1 MLAAADLYVEGQ
13 SWLHRLDPRVK
24 LLGAGLGLILLLA
37 LNNLLLLGAG
47 LLLVL
52 LLHAS
57 ARVPAARLGRV
68 LRTLLPVSLLIFSLR
83 VLFQPVGAALWAWWI
98 VRITPLAL
106 AEGGV
111 LVLRIL
117 TMAFVIFLWL
127 YTTDSATVT
136 ASLTALGLPDTWSLT
151 LALALRFMPAFQA
164 TYQRI
169 ADAQQ
174 ARGLDLRGS
183 HALARVRRMMPILVT
198 LIITSLRA
206 SEQLATA
213 LEARAFGA
221 PGVVRSAR
229 RTFQLRSLDWLV
241 LAVVLAGAAGL
252 LTLRATLGFGAAAL
266 GLFP

>member
-1 MLAAADLYVEGQ
+1 M
-13 SWLHRLDPRVK
+13 K
-24 LLGAGLGLILLLA
+24 LLAVALGLILLLA

-47 LLLVL
+47 LLVAL

-57 ARVPAARLGRV
+57 ARIPAARLGRV
-68 LRTLLPVSLLIFSLR
+68 LRTLLPISLLIFTLR
-83 VLFQPVGAALWAWWI
+83 VLFQPVGPAVWTWWI
-98 VRITPLAL
+98 IRLTPLAL

-136 ASLTALGLPDTWSLT
+136 ASLTALGLPDAWSLT

-183 HALARVRRMMPILVT
+183 RGLARVRRMMPILVA

-221 PGVVRSAR
+221 PGTTRSAR
-229 RTFQLRSLDWLV
+229 RTFQLRPLDWLV
-241 LAVVLAGAAGL
+241 LAVAVSGAAGL
-252 LTLRATLGFGAAAL
+252 LALRAALGFGATAL
-266 GLFP
+266 NLLP